1 MEKRIR
7 DMPMEGPS
15 ENLPEPANL
24 RFLRRLVTL
33 LTVVMIGGLLVV
45 VSLLVIRFSQTGPTL
60 PDQITLP
67 DGATAQ
73 AVTIGDGW
81 YAVVTTD
88 NRILIFDQLTG
99 ALRQTVEIE

>member
-1 MEKRIR
+1 MTKLTR

-45 VSLLVIRFSQTGPTL
+45 VSLLVIRFSQTGPVL

-73 AVTIGDGW
+73 AVTMGNGW

-99 ALRQTVEIE
+99 SMRQTIVID